1 MKKGLFLIICFFILG
16 LGAGFSD
23 DLKKMKLTSA
33 SQLLKPIFDIAVID
47 IYVDQNCIL
56 WVKFEN
62 KGKTKINTTLHY
74 KLWINDTLVRDENML
89 FDEFEAGKWRAHGYT
104 GVKPIVINGTAR
116 VKAFVDT
123 LDQLKE
129 ANEVNNTLKKKL
141 PACQN
146 RNSIV
151 Q

>member
-1 MKKGLFLIICFFILG
+1 MG

-23 DLKKMKLTSA
+23 DLKKMQLTST
-33 SQLLKPIFDIAVID
+33 SQLLNPILDIAVID

-62 KGKTKINTTLHY
+62 KGKTKINTTLHF

-89 FDEFEAGKWRAHGYT
+89 FDELDAGKWRAHGYT
-104 GVKPIVINGTAR
+104 GATPIRIVRASQ

-123 LDQLKE
+123 RDQLKE
-129 ANEVNNTLKKKL
+129 ANEVNNTLIKHL
-141 PACQN
+141 PACQI